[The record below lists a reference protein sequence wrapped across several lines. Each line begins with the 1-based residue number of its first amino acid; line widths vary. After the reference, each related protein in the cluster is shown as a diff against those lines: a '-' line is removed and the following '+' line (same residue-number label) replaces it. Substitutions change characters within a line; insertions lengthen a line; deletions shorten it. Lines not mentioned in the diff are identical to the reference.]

1 MKLLHRK
8 DYEQMIAGAKVISF
22 DHYGDKVLELPD
34 GLMLK
39 LFRLKRRLS
48 SALIWPYAKRFER
61 GARQLRQLHIPTVEV
76 VASYRI
82 ESVGR
87 HAVVYRPL
95 GGKTLRDALKDS
107 KKSKDLLERFSA
119 FLARLHN
126 QGIYFRAIHFGNV
139 IVLQSGDFGLID
151 VSEIRTS
158 RWSLGIGKR
167 IRNFK
172 PIFRYKEDLHA
183 IQAFGLDLFLDIYLR
198 SSNLPPNARRSFL
211 RRIKCTNPPTI

>member
-95 GGKTLRDALKDS
+95 EGKTLRDALKDS

-119 FLARLHN
+119 FLARFHN

-158 RWSLGIGKR
+158 RWSLGVGIPRIIKR
-167 IRNFK
+167 CAFLQ
-172 PIFRYKEDLHA
+172 E
-183 IQAFGLDLFLDIYLR
+183 IQARLGRMARLMACQGFLILYR
-198 SSNLPPNARRSFL
+198 FTTRR
-211 RRIKCTNPPTI
+211 